1 VLVVRRF
8 CRAKVHELL
17 RQPKRAGERMANA
30 PKHPVSAPVGDPR
43 ARTRHLRRWLLLLTA
58 TGVAGPTILASLF
71 FTVTDVGAQTN
82 ATMLVAAVVAII
94 AVVLIHLAAQTR
106 LAGPAETFD
115 RALAALA
122 EGRPEGVRPATGRI
136 GPYAWNMQVL
146 EILRDRIKELDALA
160 AEYVVRQE
168 APDAAVSAE
177 IFSENKLDDRMAGMA
192 HSLAA
197 RAEDLMRE
205 ARDIADA
212 AAQVD
217 GATDDISA
225 AMAVAA
231 ENASS
236 SVGTIEVMRGE
247 IARIGEQV
255 MRSATIAA
263 EAVQQMHRSNEIV
276 ATLGDAAREISG
288 VADLINNIAS
298 QTNLLALNA
307 TIEAARAGDAGK
319 GFAVVAGEVKNLA
332 HQTAQATGGIN
343 ERIQAIQ
350 ERTHVAGETIGSVGD
365 IIGEIFNLT
374 TDVAGEVD
382 EQGDA
387 VGEMADRIREIA
399 EATHAA
405 KSKYSTMLSSG
416 DPANHLS
423 ARIASSLADFAR
435 DCTDLRDQIESVQ
448 TGRESV

>member
-1 VLVVRRF
+1 
-8 CRAKVHELL
+8 
-17 RQPKRAGERMANA
+17 
-30 PKHPVSAPVGDPR
+30 
-43 ARTRHLRRWLLLLTA
+43 
-58 TGVAGPTILASLF
+58 
-71 FTVTDVGAQTN
+71 
-82 ATMLVAAVVAII
+82 
-94 AVVLIHLAAQTR
+94 
-106 LAGPAETFD
+106 
-115 RALAALA
+115 
-122 EGRPEGVRPATGRI
+122 
-136 GPYAWNMQVL
+136 MQVL

-225 AMAVAA
+225 TMAVAA

-236 SVGTIEVMRGE
+236 SVGAIEAVQGE

-263 EAVQQMHRSNEIV
+263 EAVQQMHRANEIV

-405 KSKYSTMLSSG
+405 KSKYSTMSSSG
-416 DPANHLS
+416 DSANHLS